1 MRHIEMSQD
10 YTLMI
15 SPTLMNEIAYLHS
28 KNDNKEWC
36 GMLFYEEVSGSLFEN
51 DLILRAKHIYLM
63 DIGSSAYT
71 EGSVDLGLLDF
82 FDDVPEAEDM
92 KRGFIHTHHG
102 MKAYFSSTDMSE
114 LYDNTKHYD
123 YYLSLIV
130 NHSTVF
136 CSKIGMAADIEANG
150 YTIVMDN
157 APILTFDGNVEFD
170 IPTTLAARQIELSN
184 SNVVIPHKNT
194 NEIFRDTP
202 FEEHEPIN
210 QMTIFD
216 DSGYKKN
223 HELDIPEIDSAG
235 FDFNGTNHYQE
246 SLNNNK
252 VFKDTTGK
260 TAEGAVKMFIG
271 METNSKLCSE
281 NIIDCLKQ
289 LVVLNSQERDVLF
302 DTGVEE
308 DLFNSMVK
316 AYNISE
322 QNTAEEIQSIRMA
335 ADEMFNVMAE
345 TFPDQNSLHDYPFI
359 QEVIDKMFEEVASL
373 TF

>member
-1 MRHIEMSQD
+1 MKHIEMSQD

-51 DLILRAKHIYLM
+51 NLILRAKHIYLM

-102 MKAYFSSTDMSE
+102 MKAYFSGTDMSE

-130 NHSTVF
+130 NHATVF

-170 IPTTLAARQIELSN
+170 IPTTLAGRQVELST

-202 FEEHEPIN
+202 FEEHISPN
-210 QMTIFD
+210 QLTIFD
-216 DSGYKKN
+216 DTSYAKQ
-223 HELDIPEIDSAG
+223 HDS
-235 FDFNGTNHYQE
+235 
-246 SLNNNK
+246 NNC
-252 VFKDTTGK
+252 FKDKTGK
-260 TAEGAVKMFIG
+260 SAEKAVKLFIG
-271 METNSKLCSE
+271 MNQNDELCPES
-281 NIIDCLKQ
+281 IVDCLKP
-289 LVVLNSQERDVLF
+289 LVVLNSGERDVLL
-302 DTGVEE
+302 DSGLEE
-308 DLFNSMVK
+308 DFVNSIVK
-316 AYNISE
+316 VYDISGQNSTIENE
-322 QNTAEEIQSIRMA
+322 QIKSA
-335 ADEMFNVMAE
+335 ADEMFNVMSE
-345 TFPDQNSLHDYPFI
+345 TFPDTNDLHDYPFL
-359 QEVIDKMFEEVASL
+359 QEVIEKMFEQVAL
-373 TF
+373 FTF